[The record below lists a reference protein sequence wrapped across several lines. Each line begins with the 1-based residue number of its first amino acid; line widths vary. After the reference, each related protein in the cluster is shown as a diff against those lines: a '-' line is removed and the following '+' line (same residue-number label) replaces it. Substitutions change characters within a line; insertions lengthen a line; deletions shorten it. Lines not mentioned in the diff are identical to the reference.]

1 MLHTY
6 SSQTELIGLHLSCEG
21 DRTASRVMK
30 STNPT
35 VRWKPINSQIKS
47 MKVRNGRTPT
57 VNDETTTHTRH
68 PHTPVTLPEPS
79 PPMDLHFPSKTKL
92 SRQILLFAKK
102 SNSTFKFYHHPRSNP
117 QNTLKS
123 NNHKHWYQ
131 SVNMEWQKCHFKRSQ
146 TLNPL
151 GMAQRKTVF
160 PSPNG
165 HICTPTQSLPSLPT
179 LAVSFSPH

>member
-6 SSQTELIGLHLSCEG
+6 SPQTELIGLHLSCEG

-47 MKVRNGRTPT
+47 IKVPNGRTPT

-102 SNSTFKFYHHPRSNP
+102 SNSTFKFFITIHGQIPKTPSN
-117 QNTLKS
+117 QTTTNIGIKVSTWNGKS
-123 NNHKHWYQ
+123 VI
-131 SVNMEWQKCHFKRSQ
+131 S
-146 TLNPL
+146 
-151 GMAQRKTVF
+151 
-160 PSPNG
+160 
-165 HICTPTQSLPSLPT
+165 
-179 LAVSFSPH
+179 